1 MLPGDAPP
9 PDNPISTSRCQE
21 LRNKASPPALQAPTS
36 SPHPGDPCPL
46 FRPVCGGRWQAS
58 SWPWVS
64 MATMDCGPT
73 SRTAVHPA
81 WGPYLCQTGRDD
93 TAGPR
98 CGISPHLEPHKQVEV
113 GDTYYKPQRCSAIP
127 RGHEPLSSPPF
138 LTPKA
143 PESEL
148 SGEFQGQC
156 SPGCAREQQCW
167 GVSTGLC
174 SLLPSP
180 PS

>member
-1 MLPGDAPP
+1 M
-9 PDNPISTSRCQE
+9 T
-21 LRNKASPPALQAPTS
+21 
-36 SPHPGDPCPL
+36 PHPQATPSLLAGVRNSETRQVPQPC
-46 FRPVCGGRWQAS
+46 RPRPAALTQETPAPCSDQSGGGRWQAS